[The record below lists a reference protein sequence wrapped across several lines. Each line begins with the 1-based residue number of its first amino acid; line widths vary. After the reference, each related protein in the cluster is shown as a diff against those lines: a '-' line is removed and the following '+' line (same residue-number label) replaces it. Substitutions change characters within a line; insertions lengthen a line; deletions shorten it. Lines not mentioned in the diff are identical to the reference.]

1 MILQA
6 YRFSVRQKAAAKIK
20 LGPNV
25 SQTITL
31 TPRTTGNRS
40 RKYAKRIRNQ
50 VQSSEKKEDRAS
62 MAGYS
67 LLDQTEQCKCA

>member
-1 MILQA
+1 MILRA

-40 RKYAKRIRNQ
+40 RKYAKRIRNH
-50 VQSSEKKEDRAS
+50 VSSEKKEDRAS